1 MHNDMLSA
9 DDMHGGNAGGEPR
22 DWTPGRQV
30 RQETGSHGR
39 PPHHHCRRFVTSYK
53 SYTPDI
59 Q

>member
-1 MHNDMLSA
+1 MLSA